1 MIFRSSSHDSA
12 RRPSRWWGV
21 AFVCWVAFIWG
32 HSLVQGPQST
42 AESGLVVSLLRPLFE
57 GVGIV
62 DPDLMSF
69 IVRKAA
75 HFSEYAVLGV
85 LARGLVTS
93 LREEGSAPRLPVTVV
108 VALVPAADECLQL
121 FVPGRSG
128 RLQDVLIDL
137 CGMLFGFALFWVASR
152 VVRRAR
158 A

>member
-12 RRPSRWWGV
+12 RRPSRWWAV

-69 IVRKAA
+69 IVRKVA

-93 LREEGSAPRLPVTVV
+93 LREEGSAPRFPVTVV
-108 VALVPAADECLQL
+108 AALVPVADECLQL

-137 CGMLFGFALFWVASR
+137 CGMLFGFALCWVASR
-152 VVRRAR
+152 VARRAR

>member
-12 RRPSRWWGV
+12 RRPSRRWAV
-21 AFVCWVAFIWG
+21 AFVCWVVFIWG

-42 AESGLVVSLLRPLFE
+42 AESGMVVSLLRPLFE

-62 DPDLMSF
+62 DPDLMSL

-85 LARGLVTS
+85 LARGLVAS
-93 LREEGSAPRLPVTVV
+93 LREEGSALHLPMGVV
-108 VALVPAADECLQL
+108 AALVPVADECLQL

-128 RLQDVLIDL
+128 RVQDVLIDL
-137 CGMLFGFALFWVASR
+137 CGMLFGVVLSRIASR
-152 VVRRAR
+152 VARRAR

>member
-1 MIFRSSSHDSA
+1 MSPTPRSDSA
-12 RRPSRWWGV
+12 RRSSLRWAV
-21 AFVCWVAFIWG
+21 ALCCWIAFIWG

-69 IVRKAA
+69 IVRKVA

-93 LREEGSAPRLPVTVV
+93 LREEGIAPRLPVTVV
-108 VALVPAADECLQL
+108 AALVPVADECLQL

-152 VVRRAR
+152 VARRAR

>member
-12 RRPSRWWGV
+12 RRPSRWWAV
-21 AFVCWVAFIWG
+21 AFVCWVALIWG

-108 VALVPAADECLQL
+108 AALVPVADECLQL
-121 FVPGRSG
+121 FIPGRSG
-128 RLQDVLIDL
+128 RPQDVLIDL

-152 VVRRAR
+152 VARRAR